1 MLEVIKEFEVG
12 GRKYGLKAGMLFVGR
27 LQSEYGTLD
36 NFSEDGLFVGSSE
49 EKKKAGELDR
59 EIQRLVGEKNEKLN
73 KMSAALKKPAN
84 ELENHEQLQELNQKI
99 DELNS
104 ERRQISLEPNFLVLI
119 SKFRDCINEWVAY
132 NKRLEASGSFVP
144 NKEEEYMLETID
156 DETCGNIIGELGVVE
171 SVQMLT
177 DIIKESMNIGE
188 KTKKKVKSNGR
199 ATRARK
205 KTTTKM

>member
-12 GRKYGLKAGMLFVGR
+12 GRKYGLKAGMLFVGN
-27 LQSEYGTLD
+27 LQAEYGTLD

-132 NKRLEASGSFVP
+132 NKSLEASGSFVP